1 MEDFDTPGTT
11 SARQAVGLF
20 ASTPLQVP
28 DRQDV
33 EIAASLLHGDD
44 PSFMELFDV
53 ACRVRSLAAGS
64 SKQPTIGTSF
74 SKVRAFA
81 AERLEAGD
89 VGTLED
95 KVGGRLSEECNRRLR
110 AARDDTALRKH
121 HLASAADHYAADVID
136 ALSSLIGR
144 SVEGFSLAVAT
155 DFDMSSLIDLPFVC
169 FLHPNSTEAENA

>member
-1 MEDFDTPGTT
+1 MKDFDTPGTT

-20 ASTPLQVP
+20 ASTPFQVP
-28 DRQDV
+28 DREDV
-33 EIAASLLHGDD
+33 EIAASVFHGSD

-64 SKQPTIGTSF
+64 SRRSVIGTSF

-89 VGTLED
+89 VATLES
-95 KVGGRLSEECNRRLR
+95 KVGGSLSEECLRRLR
-110 AARDDTALRKH
+110 AARDDAALRRH
-121 HLASAADHYAADVID
+121 HLASAADHYAADVIE

-144 SVEGFSLAVAT
+144 PADGFALTAGE
-155 DFDMSSLIDLPFVC
+155 FDMSSLVDLPFVC
-169 FLHPNSTEAENA
+169 FLHPTSTEASNA